1 MRVTQANLILVLC
14 FATLSV
20 LCGCGADNT
29 QPEGPELGSVQ
40 AYLDEHP
47 EVLTDEDG
55 EVSEEEEFAA
65 AEAE

>member
-1 MRVTQANLILVLC
+1 MRVTQANLTFVLC
-14 FATLSV
+14 FASLSL
-20 LCGCGADNT
+20 LCGCGGDTT
-29 QPEGPELGSVQ
+29 QPEGPEMGSVQ

-47 EVLTDEDG
+47 EALIDEEG